1 MTVQELVDF
10 ISKYDANT
18 QVTMTCNTVDNPL
31 KEDYP
36 IEDVVAIERANGAL
50 SIVIIPE

>member
-10 ISKYDANT
+10 ISKYDADT
-18 QVTMTCNTVDNPL
+18 QVTMTCNIVDNPL
-31 KEDYP
+31 AEDYP
-36 IEDVVAIERANGAL
+36 IKDVLAIERANGAL